1 MILSI
6 NRIATFFSNDATKRE
21 RRERRSIEETKIKRL
36 IKSIKNFKK
45 ISERDER
52 FTDFNRTESLPT
64 DKVFKSSPSSVNK
77 CNQDFLQK
85 NVLVLIAVCCFLL
98 ILTGCLICIVLP
110 WNLWRYFKKRKE
122 FSPNKWWMS
131 GDDDIYDIGAL
142 LRQRKK
148 YLQKQQ
154 LTFENN
160 LLTPLLSVNTQYL
173 PRKWIIMLFL
183 YGYTILDFLWFFA
196 TYYGASQSVKRI
208 LVVRIKGCNE
218 YIDSLQVSIL

>member
-1 MILSI
+1 MIEASRLLPKILTALFIGFLLLGLIHLETREKNIKENTTSDDNSVILSI

-173 PRKWIIMLFL
+173 PRK
-183 YGYTILDFLWFFA
+183 
-196 TYYGASQSVKRI
+196 
-208 LVVRIKGCNE
+208 
-218 YIDSLQVSIL
+218 